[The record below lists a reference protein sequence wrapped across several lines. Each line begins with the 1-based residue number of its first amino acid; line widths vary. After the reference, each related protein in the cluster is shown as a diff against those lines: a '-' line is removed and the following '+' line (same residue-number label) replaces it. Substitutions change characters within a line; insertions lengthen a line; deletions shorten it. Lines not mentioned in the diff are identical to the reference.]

1 MRIASACVF
10 AVLGLAAAA
19 AARPA
24 AAGEDVLRG
33 PVAARVVSVLDGDT
47 LLVRA
52 HLWLDQ
58 HLEIRVRLGGI
69 DTPELRGRCPGE
81 RRLARRARAFV
92 EAAVAGGEVDLTDIR
107 YGKFARRVVAR
118 VSAAGLPD
126 LSQGL
131 LARGLARP
139 YDGGGRS
146 DWCGP
151 AGGS

>member
-1 MRIASACVF
+1 M
-10 AVLGLAAAA
+10 LGLAAAL
-19 AARPA
+19 PA
-24 AAGEDVLRG
+24 AAGDAVLRG

-47 LLVRA
+47 LLVQA

-58 HLEIRVRLGGI
+58 RLDVRVRLGGV
-69 DTPELRGRCPGE
+69 DAPELRGRCPGE
-81 RRLARRARAFV
+81 RELALRARAFV

-118 VSAAGLPD
+118 VAAAGVPD

-139 YDGGGRS
+139 YDGGRRP
-146 DWCGP
+146 DWCAP
-151 AGGS
+151 AGDP